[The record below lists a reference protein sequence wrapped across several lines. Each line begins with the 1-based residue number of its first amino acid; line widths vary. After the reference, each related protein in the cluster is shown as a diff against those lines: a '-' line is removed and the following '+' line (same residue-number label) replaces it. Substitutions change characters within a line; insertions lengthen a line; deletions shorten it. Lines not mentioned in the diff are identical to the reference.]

1 MEGGSKPIK
10 RSEELVS
17 LSRDHHDGLL
27 LSWKIRTGINKGIE
41 LKRIA
46 DYVLHSYRTELAEHF
61 RQEED
66 LIFSLLEPLDEY
78 RLRAENE
85 HGTLRAQIN
94 ELQQATES
102 TELLAAFATSLNDH
116 IRFEER
122 VLFPHIEEKADKVE
136 LQKAG
141 KIVNQLHER
150 KENASWSDEFWLK
163 GII

>member
-46 DYVLHSYRTELAEHF
+46 DYVLHSYRTEL
-61 RQEED
+61 
-66 LIFSLLEPLDEY
+66 
-78 RLRAENE
+78 
-85 HGTLRAQIN
+85 
-94 ELQQATES
+94 
-102 TELLAAFATSLNDH
+102 
-116 IRFEER
+116 
-122 VLFPHIEEKADKVE
+122 DKVE